1 MWQKGLRRC
10 EWIKNSQEEVLLIM
24 WVGWVSSLD
33 SYGGRGR
40 MIRIRSACG
49 SRSWS
54 DALWKWKKKLRA
66 KECRWPLGAGE
77 DQETASPLEPPGE
90 GNCVD
95 TFLASKAS
103 DLQNHKIVHWHHL
116 GHFVVIYYWSNTNTN
131 TEIISCMLVS
141 WTNYS

>member
-1 MWQKGLRRC
+1 MWQKGLCRC

-77 DQETASPLEPPGE
+77 GQETASPLEPPGE

-103 DLQNHKIVHWHHL
+103 DLQNHQIVHWHHL
-116 GHFVVIYYWSNTNTN
+116 GHCVVIYYWSNTNTN